1 MRRYLVSAIV
11 VTLVLAS
18 ACSRKDAAPRKVPDP
33 VPSVSQAPA
42 QLGKN
47 AGGVS
52 SAATLAPAVEI
63 APNWPRDTVQTSS
76 GPLTIV
82 PIRHAS
88 ILFVFNNLAIYVDP
102 TSEGYYVGLPKANLI
117 FVTHAHPDHLDEKQI
132 RSLKLDLTSIITP
145 ADSAKAT
152 GANWSMNNGDTH
164 WFGSFMVEAVPAY
177 NIVRGPAHGQLYHP
191 KGQGNGYVFT
201 FGDKRVYV
209 SGDTEC
215 TPEMKSLKR
224 IDVAFVCMRLPY
236 TMPPAEAAECI
247 KTFQPKIVYPYHYQT
262 SNLDE
267 LKAALKDQAAI
278 DIRLRDWYHEG
289 PPTNG
294 SPLLHMLPDKAGPFT
309 AGPLVVDRHFVR
321 REYSRGSTKISV
333 TIAVAGATPMNY
345 DEWVRMSGTSPAV
358 RLDVPAN
365 SGAGFYDCDAAGPE
379 AVCNVHIHLRSG
391 YHIELM
397 GQGKAHRADFHAL
410 LRGLPMRALATTP
423 L

>member
-1 MRRYLVSAIV
+1 
-11 VTLVLAS
+11 
-18 ACSRKDAAPRKVPDP
+18 
-33 VPSVSQAPA
+33 
-42 QLGKN
+42 LGQN
-47 AGGVS
+47 TGGVS
-52 SAATLAPAVEI
+52 SATTLAPAVEI
-63 APNWPRDTVQTSS
+63 APSWPRDTVQTSS

-88 ILFVFNNLAIYVDP
+88 VLFLFENNAIYVDP
-102 TSEGYYVGLPKANLI
+102 TSEGHYEGLPKANFV
-117 FVTHAHPDHLDEKQI
+117 FVTHSHPDHLDEKQI
-132 RSLKLDLTSIITP
+132 RAIKLDSTSIFMP
-145 ADSAKAT
+145 PDAAKST
-152 GANWSMNNGDTH
+152 GAVRSMKNGDSRM
-164 WFGSFMVEAVPAY
+164 FGSFMVEAVPAY
-177 NIVRGPAHGQLYHP
+177 NIVRGPVQGQLYHP
-191 KGQGNGYVFT
+191 KGQGNGYIFT
-201 FGDKRVYV
+201 FGEKRIYV

-215 TPEMKSLKR
+215 IPEMKALNN
-224 IDVAFVCMRLPY
+224 IDVAFICMRLPY
-236 TMPPAEAAECI
+236 TMPPTEAAECI
-247 KTFQPKIVYPYHYQT
+247 KAFQPKIVYPYHYQT

-267 LKAALKDQAAI
+267 LKSALKDHPAI
-278 DIRLRDWYHEG
+278 DVRIRDWYRED
-289 PPTNG
+289 PPTG
-294 SPLLHMLPDKAGPFT
+294 GTSLSSMLPDNAGPFT
-309 AGPLVVDRHFVR
+309 AGTLVADRQFVR

-397 GQGKAHRADFHAL
+397 GQGKAHRADFQAL

>member
-1 MRRYLVSAIV
+1 
-11 VTLVLAS
+11 
-18 ACSRKDAAPRKVPDP
+18 
-33 VPSVSQAPA
+33 
-42 QLGKN
+42 
-47 AGGVS
+47 
-52 SAATLAPAVEI
+52 
-63 APNWPRDTVQTSS
+63 
-76 GPLTIV
+76 
-82 PIRHAS
+82 
-88 ILFVFNNLAIYVDP
+88 
-102 TSEGYYVGLPKANLI
+102 
-117 FVTHAHPDHLDEKQI
+117 
-132 RSLKLDLTSIITP
+132 
-145 ADSAKAT
+145 
-152 GANWSMNNGDTH
+152 
-164 WFGSFMVEAVPAY
+164 
-177 NIVRGPAHGQLYHP
+177 
-191 KGQGNGYVFT
+191 
-201 FGDKRVYV
+201 
-209 SGDTEC
+209 
-215 TPEMKSLKR
+215 
-224 IDVAFVCMRLPY
+224 
-236 TMPPAEAAECI
+236 MPPAEAAECI

-289 PPTNG
+289 PPTNR
-294 SPLLHMLPDKAGPFT
+294 SSLSNMLPDKAGPYT
-309 AGPLVVDRHFVR
+309 AGPLVVDSQFVR